1 MEHGLLCIE
10 LATPRVRSKCALH
23 RDAIQLFLMI
33 SGRHGCEIAVLTV
46 ICVLMIFLFPLMQ
59 GPYSVLHGPVTAL
72 RAARAGVH
80 LRLAIVQ
87 AALSSLGFH
96 LISRLVVLS
105 RMSFLKSEFQSVSLL
120 ESCTVFR
127 C

>member
-1 MEHGLLCIE
+1 M
-10 LATPRVRSKCALH
+10 V
-23 RDAIQLFLMI
+23 
-33 SGRHGCEIAVLTV
+33 SGRHGCEIAVFTV

-80 LRLAIVQ
+80 LRLAMIQ
-87 AALSSLGFH
+87 AALSSLGGH
-96 LISRLVVLS
+96 LIAALVVLAQ
-105 RMSFLKSEFQSVSLL
+105 MSLSKAKFQSVSLP
-120 ESCTVFR
+120 ECSTVFR

>member
-1 MEHGLLCIE
+1 
-10 LATPRVRSKCALH
+10 
-23 RDAIQLFLMI
+23 MI

-46 ICVLMIFLFPLMQ
+46 ICVLVIFFFPLMH

-87 AALSSLGFH
+87 AALSFLAC
-96 LISRLVVLS
+96 LISALAIFAQFSLS
-105 RMSFLKSEFQSVSLL
+105 KAELQSVSLAA
-120 ESCTVFR
+120 CDTVFR

>member
-1 MEHGLLCIE
+1 ML
-10 LATPRVRSKCALH
+10 
-23 RDAIQLFLMI
+23 

-46 ICVLMIFLFPLMQ
+46 ICVLMIFLFPLMH

-72 RAARAGVH
+72 RAARAAVH

-87 AALSSLGFH
+87 GALSALANC
-96 LISRLVVLS
+96 LISVLVVFAQFSLS
-105 RMSFLKSEFQSVSLL
+105 KAQFQSVSLP
-120 ESCTVFR
+120 ECNTVFR

>member
-1 MEHGLLCIE
+1 MDFCASNLP
-10 LATPRVRSKCALH
+10 PRGADRWCTLH
-23 RDAIQLFLMI
+23 RDAIQFVLML

-46 ICVLMIFLFPLMQ
+46 ICVLMIFLFPLMH

-72 RAARAGVH
+72 RAARAAVH

-87 AALSSLGFH
+87 AALSSLANS
-96 LISRLVVLS
+96 LISALMVFAQF
-105 RMSFLKSEFQSVSLL
+105 SFSKTELQSVILP
-120 ESCTVFR
+120 ECNTVFR

>member
-1 MEHGLLCIE
+1 M
-10 LATPRVRSKCALH
+10 V
-23 RDAIQLFLMI
+23 

-46 ICVLMIFLFPLMQ
+46 ICVLMIFFFPVMQ

-80 LRLAIVQ
+80 LRLAIVR
-87 AALSSLGFH
+87 ATLSSLASC
-96 LISRLVVLS
+96 LISALVIFTQFSLS
-105 RMSFLKSEFQSVSLL
+105 KAELRSVSLPG
-120 ESCTVFR
+120 CNTVFR

>member
-1 MEHGLLCIE
+1 ML
-10 LATPRVRSKCALH
+10 
-23 RDAIQLFLMI
+23 

-46 ICVLMIFLFPLMQ
+46 ICVLMIFLFPLMH

-87 AALSSLGFH
+87 AALSSLANC
-96 LISRLVVLS
+96 LISALS
-105 RMSFLKSEFQSVSLL
+105 IFAPFSLLKAELQSVSLPK
-120 ESCTVFR
+120 CNTVFR

>member
-1 MEHGLLCIE
+1 M
-10 LATPRVRSKCALH
+10 V
-23 RDAIQLFLMI
+23 

-46 ICVLMIFLFPLMQ
+46 VCVLMIFFFPVTQ

-72 RAARAGVH
+72 RAARAGAY

-87 AALSSLGFH
+87 AALLSLGGI
-96 LISRLVVLS
+96 LISALLVLS
-105 RMSFLKSEFQSVSLL
+105 RMSRAETEFHSDILPECS
-120 ESCTVFR
+120 TVFR

>member
-1 MEHGLLCIE
+1 MM
-10 LATPRVRSKCALH
+10 V
-23 RDAIQLFLMI
+23 

-59 GPYSVLHGPVTAL
+59 GPYSALHGPVTAL

-87 AALSSLGFH
+87 ASLSSLGGL
-96 LISRLVVLS
+96 LISPLVVLS
-105 RMSFLKSEFQSVSLL
+105 QISFSKAEFQSVSLL
-120 ESCTVFR
+120 ESGTVFR

>member
-1 MEHGLLCIE
+1 M
-10 LATPRVRSKCALH
+10 
-23 RDAIQLFLMI
+23 F
-33 SGRHGCEIAVLTV
+33 SGSHGCEIAVLTV

-87 AALSSLGFH
+87 AALSSLGGH
-96 LISRLVVLS
+96 PISPLVALS
-105 RMSFLKSEFQSVSLL
+105 RMSFSKAEFQSISFL
-120 ESCTVFR
+120 ESGTVFR